1 MMGVRIVLAEGEPI
15 GLALR
20 RFRKLLEWHR
30 ASWKWHKPVGWRGLN
45 YYVKPSKVRGVKRF
59 LKKVKTRA
67 ATRRAKL
74 AGEQ

>member
-1 MMGVRIVLAEGEPI
+1 MGVRIVLAEREPI

-20 RFRKLLEWHR
+20 RFRKLLEQHR

-59 LKKVKTRA
+59 LKKVKARS
-67 ATRRAKL
+67 ATLRAKT